1 MSSPFNPLANFTAT
15 ATPANATP
23 ANATP
28 ANATGLT
35 PHPALTPSLALTP
48 SFPLPPHTASPLP
61 LHTASPGLG
70 ALAGLPGISSLPGI
84 KSPPAHGTPWASISA
99 AASAGAGTLSAPPAP
114 PPGWVPFG
122 AAGAGVG
129 ESDADNARRALS
141 DVSRLLER
149 AEVLRAEMSV
159 LEKGVFTGAGGVEA
173 LPSLQLEYAQT
184 LLALISLSSAY
195 LIGALPVPL
204 SAAVGYLPP
213 PPQAEDGAAPA
224 PAPASQPSANA
235 HALPTTTELADWTE
249 GRAQEQFAR
258 REAVRGAS
266 RAVLDVLNTR

>member
-1 MSSPFNPLANFTAT
+1 MSSPFNPLANL
-15 ATPANATP
+15 TPANATP
-23 ANATP
+23 ANA
-28 ANATGLT
+28 GLT
-35 PHPALTPSLALTP
+35 PAHALTPSLALV
-48 SFPLPPHTASPLP
+48 SPNLP
-61 LHTASPGLG
+61 LLTASPGLG

-122 AAGAGVG
+122 AAGAAVG
-129 ESDADNARRALS
+129 EADADNARRALS

-149 AEVLRAEMSV
+149 AEVIRAEMGV
-159 LEKGVFTGAGGVEA
+159 LEKAVFSAGGGVEA

-195 LIGALPVPL
+195 LVGALPVPL
-204 SAAVGYLPP
+204 SAAAGYTPP
-213 PPQAEDGAAPA
+213 PPDGEDGAASATAAAPPPPPPPA
-224 PAPASQPSANA
+224 PPRPSTRA
-235 HALPTTTELADWTE
+235 HALPTTTELAGWTE
-249 GRAQEQFAR
+249 GRAQAQFAR